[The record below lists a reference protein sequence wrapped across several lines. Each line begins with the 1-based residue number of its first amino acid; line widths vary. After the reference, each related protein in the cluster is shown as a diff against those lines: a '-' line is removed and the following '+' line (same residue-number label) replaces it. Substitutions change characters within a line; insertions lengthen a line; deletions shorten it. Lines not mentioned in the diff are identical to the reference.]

1 MKFFMNKSI
10 WSKIAILLI
19 IVLLFQFVVTKPT
32 LAKAEVGD
40 TRIDF
45 GGKLLSPVMSLVV
58 SLADAMMDMMHSSIM
73 GTNESLL
80 PVDVDSKWWEI
91 LSKVLVIGA
100 IVAAAIFVTI
110 ATFGAA
116 ATVGAVIGAI
126 GTALWTALGA
136 GVASIGAYFVLD
148 NAFDQLKIKG
158 KASAVSYT
166 DDIELPR
173 TLYLPAYTLSP
184 EEIFEGKILLF
195 NVDFFGK
202 PKEIKKAET
211 TTEDGNKTVNYY
223 YYLKDTNKA
232 DIEDNRVKTSNQD
245 VAADLQGNISKW
257 YVQIRNIVLVCM
269 MIVLLYIGIR
279 ILLTSLAGEK
289 AKYKQFLQDWFVGLI
304 LIFFM
309 HYIMTFAVT
318 IVQKITDIV
327 DTSVDSNTY
336 VVKFPVDKDGKIV
349 KFFNNNKM
357 AYMIYD
363 KNGKQ
368 ITSDENGKVKEGDA
382 AYVVYPT
389 NVLGS
394 LRLTLQLQS
403 WGAGYIGYALAF
415 VVLVLFT
422 VFFIFT
428 YLRRVLYMAFLTL
441 IAPVVA
447 LTYPIDKMNDGSAQ
461 GFTKWFR
468 EYIFNLLIQPMHLM
482 LYYILVT
489 SAFDLAGKNIIYT
502 LVAIGFM
509 MPAEKLLRS
518 FFGFEKAHTPGLL
531 AGPAGAALTMQG
543 LQTLSNLRSG
553 KSKSKE
559 SSKGNAKPQV
569 RQANNSNRL
578 LNKLDGD
585 VNPTSEMASLVGN
598 AGEGKSVG
606 AVNGK
611 VGINDSQLG
620 IDKDQAALDA
630 MKDNDLNG
638 EQNALNDMMLED
650 GIVTAGEVGAL
661 DNDQK
666 AIDNLR
672 DEMGD
677 DPEAKAYLAEQ
688 QEDINKRRLEL
699 ARRAGL
705 EGEQANVSQ
714 NRIYQQPL
722 LDAERDEINKRKA
735 ELSSDSIPTEKIDP
749 IQQQRE
755 AVIRDAQA
763 EAAEKISQD
772 RAEIPKIKRVQSAV
786 MRGAMKAPKVIG
798 GASRVAGRYFA
809 TGAGVALGAAA
820 GIVTGNPKQMLTYMG
835 VGAATGNKIGAV
847 SGENISNNLQSAG
860 QVISDKYNKMLDKDD
875 ALRQIELEKEVKAQR
890 KEYVSA
896 MKESGF
902 SKDETKEMVDNGII
916 DRYIKNNVNSQDA
929 VVSEQMRR
937 DDPKISQEQAIATA
951 KYAKRVGEA
960 SKGPERK
967 KWQEHFAG
975 EFKDK
980 ANLNQEQANVAAE
993 QTLKR
998 VDAFNKYKKKL
1009 N

>member
-80 PVDVDSKWWEI
+80 PVDVDSKWWEV
-91 LSKVLVIGA
+91 LAKVLVIGA
-100 IVAAAIFVTI
+100 IVAAAIFITI
-110 ATFGAA
+110 GTFGAA
-116 ATVGAVIGAI
+116 TTVVAVIGAV
-126 GTALWTALGA
+126 GTALWAALGA
-136 GVASIGAYFVLD
+136 GAASIGAYIVLD
-148 NAFDQLKIKG
+148 NAFSQLKVKG

-173 TLYLPAYTLSP
+173 TLYLPAYTISP

-202 PKEIKKAET
+202 PKEIKKAES
-211 TTEDGNKTVNYY
+211 TTEDGKKTITYY
-223 YYLKDTNKA
+223 YYLKDANKA
-232 DIEDNRVKTSNQD
+232 DTEDNRVKTSNQD

-349 KFFNNNKM
+349 KFFNNYKM

-363 KNGKQ
+363 KDGNQ
-368 ITSDENGKVKEGDA
+368 ITSDENGKVKDGDA
-382 AYVVYPT
+382 AFVVYPT

-468 EYIFNLLIQPMHLM
+468 EYMFNLLIQPMHLM

-559 SSKGNAKPQV
+559 SSKGSAKPQV
-569 RQANNSNRL
+569 RQANSSNRL

-598 AGEGKSVG
+598 AGKDNASGS
-606 AVNGK
+606 ANGK
-611 VGINDSQLG
+611 VGINDSQLE

-630 MKDNDLNG
+630 MRDNDLNG

-650 GIVTAGEVGAL
+650 GIVTADEVGAL

-688 QEDINKRRLEL
+688 QEEINKRRLEL

-705 EGEQANVSQ
+705 EEEQANVSQ

-722 LDAERDEINKRKA
+722 LDAEQDEINKRKA
-735 ELSSDSIPTEKIDP
+735 ELSSDSVPTEKIDP
-749 IQQQRE
+749 VQQQRE
-755 AVIRDAQA
+755 EVIRNAQE

-772 RAEIPKIKRVQSAV
+772 RVKIPKIKRVQSAV
-786 MRGAMKAPKVIG
+786 MRGAMKAPRVIG
-798 GASRVAGRYFA
+798 GASKVAGKYFA
-809 TGAGVALGAAA
+809 TGAGLALGAAA
-820 GIVTGNPKQMLTYMG
+820 GIATGNPKQMLTYMG

-847 SGENISNNLQSAG
+847 SGENISDNSQSAG
-860 QVISDKYNKMLDKDD
+860 QVISDKYNKMLNNDD

-937 DDPKISQEQAIATA
+937 DDPKISQEQAIATS
-951 KYAKRVGEA
+951 KYANRVGDA

-980 ANLNQEQANVAAE
+980 ANLNQEQANEAAE

>member
-1 MKFFMNKSI
+1 
-10 WSKIAILLI
+10 
-19 IVLLFQFVVTKPT
+19 
-32 LAKAEVGD
+32 
-40 TRIDF
+40 
-45 GGKLLSPVMSLVV
+45 
-58 SLADAMMDMMHSSIM
+58 
-73 GTNESLL
+73 
-80 PVDVDSKWWEI
+80 
-91 LSKVLVIGA
+91 
-100 IVAAAIFVTI
+100 
-110 ATFGAA
+110 
-116 ATVGAVIGAI
+116 
-126 GTALWTALGA
+126 
-136 GVASIGAYFVLD
+136 
-148 NAFDQLKIKG
+148 
-158 KASAVSYT
+158 
-166 DDIELPR
+166 
-173 TLYLPAYTLSP
+173 
-184 EEIFEGKILLF
+184 
-195 NVDFFGK
+195 
-202 PKEIKKAET
+202 
-211 TTEDGNKTVNYY
+211 
-223 YYLKDTNKA
+223 
-232 DIEDNRVKTSNQD
+232 
-245 VAADLQGNISKW
+245 
-257 YVQIRNIVLVCM
+257 
-269 MIVLLYIGIR
+269 
-279 ILLTSLAGEK
+279 
-289 AKYKQFLQDWFVGLI
+289 
-304 LIFFM
+304 
-309 HYIMTFAVT
+309 
-318 IVQKITDIV
+318 
-327 DTSVDSNTY
+327 
-336 VVKFPVDKDGKIV
+336 
-349 KFFNNNKM
+349 
-357 AYMIYD
+357 
-363 KNGKQ
+363 
-368 ITSDENGKVKEGDA
+368 
-382 AYVVYPT
+382 
-389 NVLGS
+389 
-394 LRLTLQLQS
+394 
-403 WGAGYIGYALAF
+403 
-415 VVLVLFT
+415 
-422 VFFIFT
+422 
-428 YLRRVLYMAFLTL
+428 
-441 IAPVVA
+441 
-447 LTYPIDKMNDGSAQ
+447 
-461 GFTKWFR
+461 
-468 EYIFNLLIQPMHLM
+468 
-482 LYYILVT
+482 
-489 SAFDLAGKNIIYT
+489 
-502 LVAIGFM
+502 
-509 MPAEKLLRS
+509 
-518 FFGFEKAHTPGLL
+518 
-531 AGPAGAALTMQG
+531 
-543 LQTLSNLRSG
+543 
-553 KSKSKE
+553 
-559 SSKGNAKPQV
+559 
-569 RQANNSNRL
+569 
-578 LNKLDGD
+578 
-585 VNPTSEMASLVGN
+585 MASLVGN

-677 DPEAKAYLAEQ
+677 DPEAKAYLSEQ

-820 GIVTGNPKQMLTYMG
+820 GIATGNPKQMLTYMG

-951 KYAKRVGEA
+951 KYAKKSWR
-960 SKGPERK
+960 S
-967 KWQEHFAG
+967 F
-975 EFKDK
+975 
-980 ANLNQEQANVAAE
+980 
-993 QTLKR
+993 
-998 VDAFNKYKKKL
+998 
-1009 N
+1009 